1 MATGVSHST
10 GSAFGPDPIG
20 ATPLSDEDLAGA
32 IPLDM
37 TTRSDLNRYER
48 RNIAKAL
55 PWALRYARLEG
66 PLGVLDISLLFQL
79 HRRMFGEVWTWA
91 GRVRQR
97 ETNVGVDPT
106 QILTQA
112 RQAFDDARYW
122 HKNATFETD
131 ELSVRIHF
139 RLVHVHPFANGNGRC
154 TRLAADLYRH
164 SIGSPLLPWGGEAVS
179 LDDQGP
185 ARATYIAAIME
196 AEQGNYQPLID
207 FARSDSPRLPAP
219 SSHNPSHKLGI
230 TGAEWD

>member
-1 MATGVSHST
+1 M
-10 GSAFGPDPIG
+10 
-20 ATPLSDEDLAGA
+20 GA

-48 RNIAKAL
+48 QNIAKAF
-55 PWALRYARLEG
+55 PWALRHARLEG
-66 PLGVLDISLLFQL
+66 PLGVLNLSFLFQL

-91 GRVRQR
+91 GKPRQR
-97 ETNVGVDPT
+97 DTNVGVDPT

-122 HKNATFETD
+122 HENATFETY

-154 TRLAADLYRH
+154 TRLVADLYRQ
-164 SIGSPLLPWGGEAVS
+164 SIGSPFLTWGGEAVS

-185 ARATYIAAIME
+185 ARAAYIAAIVE
-196 AEQGNYQPLID
+196 AERGNYQPLID
-207 FARSDSPRLPAP
+207 FARSDSPPPDSPAIP
-219 SSHNPSHKLGI
+219 
-230 TGAEWD
+230 